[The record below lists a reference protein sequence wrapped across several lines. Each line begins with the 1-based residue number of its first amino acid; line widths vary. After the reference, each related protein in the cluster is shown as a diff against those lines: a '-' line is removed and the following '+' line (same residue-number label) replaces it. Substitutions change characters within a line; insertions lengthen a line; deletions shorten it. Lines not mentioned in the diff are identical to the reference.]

1 MKENITAKG
10 EVLLQIW
17 NQDGQLIEEIKGENL
32 IVNVG
37 KQALATLLGDADPD
51 KRVSQIGF
59 GTSGTATAGGDT
71 NLQAAFVKALDGVT
85 YSGTSAIFEYALEL
99 NEYNGNT
106 IREFGL
112 YTTDSTL
119 FSRIVRNP
127 IEKTNQIRLTGTWKI
142 TF

>member
-1 MKENITAKG
+1 MNEYVTAKG

-17 NQDGQLIEEIKGENL
+17 NKDGELIDEINGENL
-32 IVNVG
+32 VVNVG
-37 KQALATLLGDADPD
+37 KQSLALLLGDADPD

-71 NLQAAFVKALDGVT
+71 SLQSAFIKALDGVS
-85 YSGTSAIFEYALEL
+85 YSGTSTIFEYALEL

-112 YTTDSTL
+112 FTQDSTL
-119 FSRIVRNP
+119 FSRIIRNP